1 MSEQRSEK
9 VLFCFKKEESGA
21 EYEVKE
27 VVIKPS
33 KHHYTQ
39 KHYEITQLKDGE
51 VFQRLPTFF
60 RAEELLDLIG
70 KLV

>member
-1 MSEQRSEK
+1 MSEKRTEK
-9 VLFCFKKEESGA
+9 VLFCFKKEESGL
-21 EYEVKE
+21 EFEVKE
-27 VVIKPS
+27 VIVKPS
-33 KHHYTQ
+33 DYHYTQ

-51 VFQRLPTFF
+51 VFQKATLA